1 MDFIKEP
8 KQLKSRTSP
17 TSPEVLRKLKQESI
31 ITERILCSAKS
42 PVGQRRAIASVVT
55 NHPELVVQVC
65 AEIVDDAQFIKR
77 TPLYKTAILKNP
89 QLYKDLF
96 TPERIK
102 DLFSGESLEKILFVT
117 KKITMEEKKNA
128 AQSK

>member
-1 MDFIKEP
+1 MDFIKER
-8 KQLKSRTSP
+8 KQLKNRTTP

-31 ITERILCSAKS
+31 ITERILCKEKS

-65 AEIVDDAQFIKR
+65 VESAGDAQFIKR
-77 TPLYKTAILKNP
+77 TPLYKTVILKNP
-89 QLYKDLF
+89 KLYKDLF